1 MADKEDEEDEGGD
14 NKEKKNADKKGTA
27 SKKQQ
32 HLFQH
37 LIAHLWKC
45 VVGQVASLPTSATDR
60 AVAPAP
66 GYLGAQYQQ
75 LYHLVVCVHYLDALA
90 RANSYLE
97 AAAIFELFSFVH
109 GKVLTPYFRLED
121 YFTGYKE
128 EKEEKEEEKNEKE
141 DEDEDIEGH
150 QDGDNGLLKNS
161 QSQEFPSVHCVCLCG
176 VCGLTTGALIAARA
190 AFCDKQVVLVV
201 TQDDFEDFE
210 GDDHKE
216 EKEEE
221 EEEDVVVLVDT
232 EEDKAGSPE
241 VGDQQ

>member
-45 VVGQVASLPTSATDR
+45 VVGQVASLPTSAADR

-128 EKEEKEEEKNEKE
+128 EKKDEEKTEDE

-150 QDGDNGLLKNS
+150 QDGDNGPLKNS
-161 QSQEFPSVHCVCLCG
+161 QSQEFPNVHCVCLCG
-176 VCGLTTGALIAARA
+176 VCGLTTGALIAART

-221 EEEDVVVLVDT
+221 EEDVVVLVAT
-232 EEDKAGSPE
+232 EEDKSPE
-241 VGDQQ
+241 LGDDQ